1 MGQSIVFGIGSGRC
15 GTLSLAQVLSRQPGV
30 MVSHEDPPLLPW
42 DREPGDYVIRQRF
55 ARWRRSRQAAIVG
68 DVASFYLP
76 YVEDAI
82 ALEPAIRIV
91 CLKRPR
97 EEVVQSFC
105 QWLDRVQP
113 VPTNHWALEPA
124 EGWYHDPV

>member
-1 MGQSIVFGIGSGRC
+1 MSAYLAKQFMQQRIVLGMGSGRC
-15 GTLSLAQVLSRQPGV
+15 GTLSLARVLSQQLGV
-30 MVSHEDPPLLPW
+30 IVSHEEPPLLPW
-42 DREPGDYVIRQRF
+42 RREPGDRVIRERF
-55 ARWRRSRQAAIVG
+55 ARWRCSRRAEIVG

-97 EEVVQSFC
+97 EEVV
-105 QWLDRVQP
+105 
-113 VPTNHWALEPA
+113 
-124 EGWYHDPV
+124 